1 MLALIQC
8 ENTSVAELSK
18 VLKHMGQPFIITNNE
33 SDICNCDKLILYGSG
48 SAKQNIKQLHIYN
61 LFSML
66 RMIKKP
72 ILGIGLGI
80 ELMCDHTDGEKVS
93 CLGLFPV
100 DSNRIKDEQTII
112 SQPGLKKIEMLQK
125 SKLFKGIE
133 SGSEFY
139 FSENYF
145 LPQNEFTTS
154 VVENGE
160 RFSASMERENA
171 FGVQFHPEKSG
182 NAGLILLRNFLNF

>member
-8 ENTSVAELSK
+8 ENTSVAEFSHM
-18 VLKHMGQPFIITNNE
+18 LKQMDQPFIVTKNE
-33 SDICNCDKLILYGSG
+33 SDISNCDKLILYGSG
-48 SAKQNIKQLHIYN
+48 SAQENIKQLHIFN

-66 RMIKKP
+66 RLIKKP

-80 ELMCDHTDGEKVS
+80 ELMCDHTEGENAS

-100 DSNRIKDEQTII
+100 DSTRMGDKQLLV
-112 SQPGLKKIEMLQK
+112 SQPGLRKIEILQK
-125 SKLFKGIE
+125 SRLFEGIE

-139 FSENYF
+139 FSENYS
-145 LPQNEFTTS
+145 LPQNEYTTS
-154 VVENGE
+154 VIENGDK
-160 RFSASMERENA
+160 FSASMERDNA

-182 NAGLILLRNFLNF
+182 EIGLILLRNFLNF